1 MPENDFESLNVSLVS
16 SRFKN
21 CFKMNY
27 ACLESIQAYLV
38 NSRLINSFE
47 MKYGHLESVVFI

>member
-1 MPENDFESLNVSLVS
+1 MPKNDFESLNVSLVS

-21 CFKMNY
+21 CVEMNY
-27 ACLESIQAYLV
+27 ACLESIRVYLV

-47 MKYGHLESVVFI
+47 MKYGHLESILV